1 MSPRIVMHVDMDAFY
16 ASVELRRRPEL
27 RGTAVIVGGS
37 PRGVVLSATYEA
49 RARGVRS
56 GMSVDRGEAPGTACH
71 LPRSRLRQLY
81 RGVQGDRG
89 SLPVGYL
96 CRRVGV
102 DRRSLLGPDRCRAD
116 VRQPGADRGVRP
128 RGRG

>member
-1 MSPRIVMHVDMDAFY
+1 MHVDMDAFY

-56 GMSVDRGEAPGTACH
+56 GMSSTEARRLA
-71 LPRSRLRQLY
+71 PRATFLAPDFDSYSAVSKAIVAVFRSVTLR
-81 RGVQGDRG
+81 
-89 SLPVGYL
+89 
-96 CRRVGV
+96 RRVGV

-116 VRQPGADRGVRP
+116 VRQSGADRRVRP